1 VSRWIVMCRVSGGV
15 TGTREGV
22 LKHLGA
28 TRYFEDADEA
38 HAEAARLRVSMNAS
52 RFGGASY
59 QYWAVPCDGD
69 GGAR

>member
-1 VSRWIVMCRVSGGV
+1 
-15 TGTREGV
+15 V